1 MAMEHFAQRLLN
13 PFRGAVHTIR
23 DGAAEAVT
31 ADGVHW
37 EIYVANDDLLQGLD
51 PAQHVQISEIRYG
64 SWSAAKGLKRGRLSP
79 SEDFRRMEAV
89 GTALYEHLTHA
100 HQRVPFGYRDHFELW
115 LLDARFQP
123 LALLD
128 SAIAEADVDLSLPIA
143 WHAGIAASRH
153 FVSTAMTMLRAGASS
168 RPSAGDYLT
177 QYINDRAG
185 REPSAQWFRREPG
198 AGGIGLGGVGMPSVL
213 EGRVLG
219 ETAFPP
225 HFLADQ
231 GHDALHQ
238 RLIAD
243 FLAWQAPWMLL
254 MPNLDAA
261 TRRTLEQQARR
272 RPFVVEQQF
281 RLYPEIIDDS
291 PILAA
296 RVEAALRRSQSPPEQ
311 KDDTLSTFY
320 IELNPTTD
328 V

>member
-23 DGAAEAVT
+23 HGAAEAVT

-64 SWSAAKGLKRGRLSP
+64 SWSAAKGLKRGRLSS

-89 GTALYEHLTHA
+89 GTALYEHLTHV
-100 HQRVPFGYRDHFELW
+100 HQQVPFDYRDHFELW
-115 LLDARFQP
+115 LLDTRFQP

-128 SAIAEADVDLSLPIA
+128 SAIAESDIEVGLPIT
-143 WHAGIAASRH
+143 WHAGIAACRH
-153 FVSTAMTMLRAGASS
+153 FTSAALQADALS
-168 RPSAGDYLT
+168 PSCAGDYLT
-177 QYINDRAG
+177 RYINDRAG
-185 REPSAQWFRREPG
+185 HEPAAQWFRREP
-198 AGGIGLGGVGMPSVL
+198 AGDGIGLRGIGMPSML
-213 EGRVLG
+213 AGRALDKM
-219 ETAFPP
+219 AFPS
-225 HFLADQ
+225 HFLADR
-231 GHDALHQ
+231 GHDAVHEQLV
-238 RLIAD
+238 AD

-254 MPNLDAA
+254 MPNLDAEM
-261 TRRTLEQQARR
+261 RRALEQQARQQ
-272 RPFVVEQQF
+272 PFVVEQQF
-281 RLYPEIIDDS
+281 RLYPQIIDDS

-311 KDDTLSTFY
+311 QDDALSTFY
-320 IELNPTTD
+320 IELNPTAD